1 MRRDQISQDVFILSA
16 RDLDEREQAAFR
28 RGVERG
34 KFEAAMA
41 AGKAEVALNCVNWKN
56 GICDSCGAQHQGCE
70 VSVDFKCP
78 HFRPKSRN

>member
-1 MRRDQISQDVFILSA
+1 MTNVSNDVYILSQ

-41 AGKAEVALNCVNWKN
+41 AGNAKVAINCRNWKD
-56 GICDSCGAQHQGCE
+56 GSCETCGVQHQYFE
-70 VSVDFKCP
+70 VGADYKCP
-78 HFRPKSRN
+78 HFVQR